1 MGAYAPIYHM
11 LHEQTVPW
19 CPVKCKC
26 PRCFPASILYRA
38 IIDPPAKNHFNAG
51 GQLVAHFYVLTWF
64 MTHMRTKGIM
74 CNGCCAQEMTSGN
87 DHV

>member
-26 PRCFPASILYRA
+26 PSKSVIIVHFAGVLLSPKLPQARRATWPENLLAIQIFNWPDYFSISRPL
-38 IIDPPAKNHFNAG
+38 
-51 GQLVAHFYVLTWF
+51 
-64 MTHMRTKGIM
+64 
-74 CNGCCAQEMTSGN
+74 
-87 DHV
+87 